1 MKTRTRGLCL
11 LKKAKKRRFLCSYAL
26 GLPQKILENL
36 FLSLS
41 LSLKRAQNTRRR
53 APYQKQKH
61 EKTIMNDKKEEEE
74 RERFFRAT
82 TTSSTTLKKEE
93 EEKKYATRVFL
104 LLLALLFALLFFFS
118 RISRST
124 TSSDDAAAGR
134 PVAVTMQEKVEED
147 EFIRNPRYPGSTTEK
162 KRKYRNSQYGKHSSV
177 NLLVNT
183 NSFFAP
189 NKQKEKEE
197 VKREGRKLL
206 QFLAPVR
213 YSLVPLSDAI
223 QDLCEAIFDLSIT
236 PLQARIAPFL
246 KFRETNVTDPKDPL
260 VLDKEKVKEA
270 IMKETLP

>member
-1 MKTRTRGLCL
+1 
-11 LKKAKKRRFLCSYAL
+11 
-26 GLPQKILENL
+26 
-36 FLSLS
+36 
-41 LSLKRAQNTRRR
+41 
-53 APYQKQKH
+53 
-61 EKTIMNDKKEEEE
+61 MNDKKEEEE

-124 TSSDDAAAGR
+124 TSSDAATQGR
-134 PVAVTMQEKVEED
+134 PVAVTMQEM
-147 EFIRNPRYPGSTTEK
+147 RNLRYPGSTTEK
-162 KRKYRNSQYGKHSSV
+162 KKKYHNSQYGKHSSV

-189 NKQKEKEE
+189 NNKRKEKEE

>member
-1 MKTRTRGLCL
+1 M
-11 LKKAKKRRFLCSYAL
+11 KKAKKRRFLCSYAL
-26 GLPQKILENL
+26 FGFAIKYSKTS
-36 FLSLS
+36 SLS
-41 LSLKRAQNTRRR
+41 LSLKRRR

-82 TTSSTTLKKEE
+82 TTSSTMTLKKEE

-104 LLLALLFALLFFFS
+104 LLFALLFALLFFFS

-124 TSSDDAAAGR
+124 TTSSDAAAAGR
-134 PVAVTMQEKVEED
+134 QVAVTMQEKVEE
-147 EFIRNPRYPGSTTEK
+147 EEIMRNVRYPGSTTTTEK
-162 KRKYRNSQYGKHSSV
+162 KKKYHNSQYGKHSSV

-189 NKQKEKEE
+189 NIQKEKEE

-223 QDLCEAIFDLSIT
+223 QDLCGAIFDLSIT

>member
-1 MKTRTRGLCL
+1 M
-11 LKKAKKRRFLCSYAL
+11 KKAKKRRFLCSYAFF
-26 GLPQKILENL
+26 GFAPKNTRKPKA
-36 FLSLS
+36 SLS

-124 TSSDDAAAGR
+124 TSSDAAAAGR
-134 PVAVTMQEKVEED
+134 PVAVTM
-147 EFIRNPRYPGSTTEK
+147 RNLRYPGSTTEK
-162 KRKYRNSQYGKHSSV
+162 KRKYHNSQYGKHSSV

-189 NKQKEKEE
+189 NIQKEKEE